1 MRISLNSSVVKVR
14 IIQALSEKL
23 IVNEPSAGQ
32 LRRASVAV
40 TLSDPES
47 PRVLLIKRAD
57 RVGDPWSGQVA
68 FPGGKAQEGDSTLK
82 ETAIRET
89 REEVGID
96 LGQDAKFLGYF
107 TPFRTHT
114 GTLDVFPAVFLL
126 EKNVEVRP
134 NEEVSSYRWVKLGK
148 LMAGEATSS
157 YRVDGGGQTRE
168 MPALLV
174 AGYAV
179 WGLTHRIISSLLS

>member
-1 MRISLNSSVVKVR
+1 MK
-14 IIQALSEKL
+14 IIQALSRKL
-23 IVNEPSAGQ
+23 NADEPSAGQ

-40 TLSDPES
+40 ILRDAES
-47 PRVLLIKRAD
+47 PSVLLIKRAYRAD
-57 RVGDPWSGQVA
+57 DPWSGQVA
-68 FPGGKAQEGDSTLK
+68 FPGGKAQEEDSTLK

-96 LGQDAKFLGYF
+96 LGQDADFLGYF

-114 GTLDVFPAVFLL
+114 GTLDVLPAVFLS
-126 EKNVEVRP
+126 KKDVEVRP
-134 NEEVSSYRWVKLGK
+134 NEEVSSYQWVKLEK
-148 LMAGEATSS
+148 LTAQRVRSS
-157 YRVDGGGQTRE
+157 YRIDAGGQTRM

-174 AGYAV
+174 DGYVV